1 MSNALGAAITSVA
14 HFVPEQRLTND
25 DLSKM
30 VDTTDEWIQSHVGI
44 RERRILDDDNLATSY
59 LCTKVAEQILE
70 QRGISPDE
78 IDLIIVATI
87 TPDMIF
93 PATACL
99 VQNNIGASNAWGFDL
114 SAACAGFVYAMM
126 VGAQFIQAGTHKK
139 VLVIGGDK
147 MSAAVDYTDRNTCIL
162 FGDGAGGVLLEPTE
176 DENRLIDFIF
186 HVDGSGG
193 EHLCQPGGGSLHPA
207 SHETVD
213 KRMHFI
219 KQNGRAV
226 MKFASTNM
234 ADVSGR
240 IIERN
245 GLTSDDIKLLIPHQA
260 NRRIIAAVAR
270 RMKLPIEKVLINIE
284 KFGNTTDATVPIA
297 LWEAVETGRIEK
309 GDYIVMATAGGGY
322 AWGSA
327 LLKWA
332 Y

>member
-1 MSNALGAAITSVA
+1 MPNPLRAAITAVA
-14 HFVPEQRLTND
+14 HYVPEDRLTNE

-44 RERRILDDDNLATSY
+44 RERRILRDENLATSY

-70 QRGISPDE
+70 QRGISATE

-87 TPDMIF
+87 TPDMIY

-99 VQNNIGASNAWGFDL
+99 VQNDIGADNAWGFDL
-114 SAACAGFVYAMM
+114 SAACAGFVYAMT
-126 VGAQFIQAGTHKK
+126 VGAQFVQAGTHKK

-176 DENRLIDFIF
+176 DDHCIQDFIF

-193 EHLCQPGGGSLHPA
+193 DHLCQPGGGSLHPA

-213 KRMHFI
+213 KRLHYI

-226 MKFASTNM
+226 MKFASTKM

-245 GLTSDDIKLLIPHQA
+245 GLTANDIKLLVPHQA
-260 NRRIIAAVAR
+260 NRRIIAAAAR
-270 RMKLPIEKVLINIE
+270 RMKLPEEKIIINID
-284 KFGNTTDATVPIA
+284 KFGNTTDATIPIA
-297 LWEAVETGRIEK
+297 LWEAVETGRIER
-309 GDYIVMATAGGGY
+309 GDLIVMATAGGGY

-327 LLKWA
+327 LIKWA

>member
-1 MSNALGAAITSVA
+1 MPNPLQAAITSVA
-14 HFVPEQRLTND
+14 HYVPEDRLTND
-25 DLSKM
+25 ELSEM
-30 VDTTDEWIQSHVGI
+30 VDTNDEWIVSHVGI
-44 RERRILDDDNLATSY
+44 RERRILKDPNLATSY
-59 LCTKVAEQILE
+59 MCTKVAEQLLA
-70 QRGISPDE
+70 QRGIAASE

-87 TPDMIF
+87 TPDMVF

-99 VQNNIGASNAWGFDL
+99 VQNDIGAENAWGFDL
-114 SAACAGFVYAMM
+114 SAACAGFVYAMT

-147 MSAAVDYTDRNTCIL
+147 MSATIDYTDRNTCIL
-162 FGDGAGGVLLEPTE
+162 FGDGAGGVLLEATE
-176 DENRLIDFIF
+176 DGHCIQDFIF

-213 KRMHFI
+213 QRMHFV
-219 KQNGRAV
+219 KQNGRVV

-234 ADVSGR
+234 ADVSAR

-245 GLTSDDIKLLIPHQA
+245 GLTSDDIKLLVPHQA
-260 NRRIIAAVAR
+260 NRRIILAAAR
-270 RMKLPIEKVLINIE
+270 RMKLPEEKILINID

-297 LWEAVETGRIEK
+297 LWEAVETKRIER

-327 LLKWA
+327 LIKWA

>member
-1 MSNALGAAITSVA
+1 MPNPLRAAITSVS
-14 HFVPEQRLTND
+14 HYVPEDRLTND
-25 DLSKM
+25 DLSEM
-30 VDTTDEWIQSHVGI
+30 VNTSDEWIMSHVGI
-44 RERRILDDDNLATSY
+44 RERRILKDKDLATSH
-59 LCTKVAEQILE
+59 LCTKAAERILAD
-70 QRGISPDE
+70 RGIAPSE

-87 TPDMIF
+87 TPDMTF

-99 VQNNIGASNAWGFDL
+99 VQNNIGAENAWGFDL
-114 SAACAGFVYAMM
+114 SAACAGFVYAMT

-147 MSAAVDYTDRNTCIL
+147 MSAFIDYTDRNTCIL
-162 FGDGAGGVLLEPTE
+162 FGDGAGAVLLEPTE
-176 DENRLIDFIF
+176 DDHCIQDFIF

-213 KRMHFI
+213 KKMHFI
-219 KQNGRAV
+219 RQNGRAV
-226 MKFASTNM
+226 MKFASTSM

-240 IIERN
+240 IMERN
-245 GLTSDDIKLLIPHQA
+245 GLTAEDIKLLVPHQA
-260 NRRIIAAVAR
+260 NKRIIAAAAR
-270 RMKLPIEKVLINIE
+270 RMKLPEEKVLINIE
-284 KFGNTTDATVPIA
+284 RFGNTTDATVPIA
-297 LWEAVETGRIEK
+297 LWEAVETGRIER

-327 LLKWA
+327 LIKWA

>member
-1 MSNALGAAITSVA
+1 MPNPVRAAITSVA
-14 HFVPEQRLTND
+14 HYLPEDRLTND

-30 VDTTDEWIQSHVGI
+30 VDTTDEWIMSHVGI
-44 RERRILDDDNLATSY
+44 KERRILKDKNLATSH
-59 LCTKVAEQILE
+59 LCTKAAERILA
-70 QRGISPDE
+70 QRGISASE
-78 IDLIIVATI
+78 LNLIIVATI
-87 TPDMIF
+87 TPDMIY

-99 VQNNIGASNAWGFDL
+99 VQNDIGADNAWGFDL

-147 MSAAVDYTDRNTCIL
+147 MTSTIDYTDRNTCIL
-162 FGDGAGGVLLEPTE
+162 FGDGAGAVLLEPT
-176 DENRLIDFIF
+176 DDDHCIQDFIF

-207 SHETVD
+207 THETVD
-213 KRMHFI
+213 KRMHYI

-234 ADVSGR
+234 ADVSAR
-240 IIERN
+240 ILERN
-245 GLTSDDIKLLIPHQA
+245 NLTADDIKLLVPHQA
-260 NRRIIAAVAR
+260 NKRIISAAAR
-270 RMKLPIEKVLINIE
+270 RMKLSEDKILINIDRY
-284 KFGNTTDATVPIA
+284 GNTTDATVPIA
-297 LWEAVETGRIEK
+297 LWEAVDTGRIER
-309 GDYIVMATAGGGY
+309 GDYIVLATAGGGY

-327 LLKWA
+327 LIKWA